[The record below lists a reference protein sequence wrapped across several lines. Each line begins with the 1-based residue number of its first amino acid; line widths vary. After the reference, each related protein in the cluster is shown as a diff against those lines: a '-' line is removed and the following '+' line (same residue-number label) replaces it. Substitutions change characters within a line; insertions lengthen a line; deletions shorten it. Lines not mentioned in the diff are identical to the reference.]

1 MLAFTSVYFF
11 EMSLFN
17 GLWVIGVK
25 KFRLRS
31 RQPAP
36 VAERHARRSL
46 AEALAEVLWPVAG
59 LAVVG
64 FFIPAII
71 GLSSALSKTLSTNS
85 EILLAAS
92 PHAGSVDLK
101 RRLSARR
108 ARRRPA
114 SLLREPAQ
122 PRPAKP
128 GAIVAAQVG
137 DLGRRS
143 AGSERRA
150 FIAVL
155 PVCRRRAPRRGPL
168 RGRPSRPHR
177 GAAND
182 GRGRQY
188 G

>member
-1 MLAFTSVYFF
+1 MGDWSQ
-11 EMSLFN
+11 
-17 GLWVIGVK
+17 
-25 KFRLRS
+25 KFRPRS

-36 VAERHARRSL
+36 VAERHARRSF
-46 AEALAEVLWPVAG
+46 AEALPKSLWPVAG
-59 LAVVG
+59 LAAVG

-85 EILLAAS
+85 EILLAVS
-92 PHAGSVDLK
+92 PRAGSVDLQ
-101 RRLSARR
+101 RLSARR

-114 SLLREPAQ
+114 SLLRERRQ

-137 DLGRRS
+137 RPRAQIRRQQTS
-143 AGSERRA
+143 H
-150 FIAVL
+150 L
-155 PVCRRRAPRRGPL
+155 HRRAPRLPAPRAPKGAAS
-168 RGRPSRPHR
+168 RTGARSRPHR